1 MLQTEGSISP
11 IMLWDERVGVANDQP
26 QRVVLGAPGR
36 RAQSPTHTSANAE
49 TLPPTL
55 PHTHRHTLTHTQR
68 AWTHI
73 HSCID
78 DIYLHSENK
87 HTAHM
92 ILQMHLCVRGYLPE
106 K

>member
-49 TLPPTL
+49 TLPQTL
-55 PHTHRHTLTHTQR
+55 PLTHTHHSTTRPCGSWRCR
-68 AWTHI
+68 AFT
-73 HSCID
+73 
-78 DIYLHSENK
+78 
-87 HTAHM
+87 
-92 ILQMHLCVRGYLPE
+92 LQLSGEGGGSFGRVEDVRELNRKSVITP
-106 K
+106 KT